1 LKQLVH
7 FPKDGAMSVQ
17 DVPAIS
23 ARRGTVLVKTA
34 VSLVSAGTERMAME
48 FAEKSLFAKARSRPD
63 LVKQV
68 LDKARREGILNTV
81 DAVRSRLSQPA
92 SLGYS
97 AAGVVLE
104 VGSGVSRFRP
114 GDRVACA
121 GADHAVHA
129 ELICVPQNLVAKI
142 PDQTEAGEVPF
153 DEAAFTTLGA
163 IAMHGF
169 RLAQVHLG
177 ETVAVIGLG
186 LLGLITVQLAKAAGC
201 RVLGMELNP
210 ARADLALNLGCDVTA
225 GSASEMES
233 LVAQY
238 TAGVGAD
245 AVIITAA
252 TLSNEPVELAARI
265 ARGRA
270 TVVSVGAV
278 GTEIP
283 RKPYFE
289 KELNF
294 VISRSYGPGRYDPNY
309 EDKGTDYPVEFV
321 RWTENRNM
329 EAFLDLFS
337 RRQINVSPLIT
348 HRFPIEDATDAYDL
362 ISGKRSEPFLG
373 VLLTYSD
380 NVSFARQV
388 KLSSAPPVG
397 TVRIGMLGAG
407 NFATAVLIPAMQQ
420 VKDVELIGVATGSG
434 VSARHVGERFGFR
447 YCATDERELLED
459 SSINTIAIATRHNAH
474 ARQVIAALSAA
485 KNVFCEKPLC
495 IREEELAEIIGVH
508 DSIPTPRLMIGF
520 NRRFAP
526 LARRMKDFFSDTRE
540 PLSINYRVNA
550 GYIPQTHWTQ
560 DPGQGGGRVI
570 GEACHFIDLLTFLT
584 GSTPVRVY
592 AAPLSNDGRYNEDNL
607 HITLQFENGSI
618 GTVSY
623 LANGD
628 KSVPKERVEIF
639 AAGSV
644 AILDDFR
651 TLELT
656 RDGKRERITSKLR
669 QDKGHQGE
677 WQAFVDAIRTGTQ
690 SPIAFREIVATT
702 LTTFRVLDSARTGAA
717 VDVST
722 DDFIS
727 ASVNGA

>member
-48 FAEKSLFAKARSRPD
+48 FAEKGLLAKARSRPD

-68 LDKARREGILNTV
+68 LDKAKREGVLNTI

-129 ELICVPQNLVAKI
+129 ELICVPENLVAKI
-142 PDQTEAGEVPF
+142 PDQTEAEVTF

-169 RLAQVHLG
+169 RLAEVHLG

-210 ARADLALNLGCDVTA
+210 VRADLARSLGCDATA
-225 GSASEMES
+225 ASATEIES

-252 TLSNEPVELAARI
+252 TSSNEPVELAARI

-294 VISRSYGPGRYDPNY
+294 VISRSYGPGRYDTNY
-309 EDKGTDYPVEFV
+309 EDKGNDYPVEFV

-329 EAFLDLFS
+329 EAFLDLLS
-337 RRQINVSPLIT
+337 RRQINVSPLIS
-348 HRFPIEDATDAYDL
+348 HRFPIEDATDAYEL
-362 ISGKRSEPFLG
+362 ISGKRPEPFLG
-373 VLLTYSD
+373 VLLTYGD

-388 KLSSAPPVG
+388 KLTSAPATG
-397 TVRIGMLGAG
+397 NVRVGMLGAG
-407 NFATAVLIPAMQQ
+407 NFATAVLLPAMQQ
-420 VKDVELIGVATGSG
+420 IKEIEFLGVSTGSG

-447 YCATDERELLED
+447 YCASDERELFED

-474 ARQVIAALSAA
+474 ARQVLAALNGG
-485 KNVFCEKPLC
+485 KNVFCEKPIC

-508 DSIPTPRLMIGF
+508 ESMPTPRLMVGF

-526 LARRMKDFFSDTRE
+526 LARRMKDFFADTRE

-560 DPGQGGGRVI
+560 DPEHGGGRII
-570 GEACHFIDLLTFLT
+570 GEACHFVDLLTFLT
-584 GSTPVRVY
+584 GSTAVRVY

-607 HITLQFENGSI
+607 HITLQFENGSV
-618 GTVSY
+618 GTITY

-628 KSVPKERVEIF
+628 KSVPKERVEVF

-644 AILDDFR
+644 AVLDDFR
-651 TLELT
+651 SLELT
-656 RDGKRERITSKLR
+656 REGKRDRITSKLR
-669 QDKGHQGE
+669 QDKGHRGE
-677 WQAFVDAIRTGTQ
+677 WEAFTDAIRTGAA
-690 SPIAFREIVATT
+690 SPIPFRDIVATT
-702 LTTFRVLDSARTGAA
+702 LATFRALDSARTGSAI
-717 VDVST
+717 DVCA

-727 ASVNGA
+727 AAVNGA

>member
-1 LKQLVH
+1 
-7 FPKDGAMSVQ
+7 MSVQ

-48 FAEKSLFAKARSRPD
+48 FAEKSLLAKARSRPD

-68 LDKARREGILNTV
+68 LDKAKREGILSTV

-104 VGSGVSRFRP
+104 VGTGVTRLRP

-129 ELICVPQNLVAKI
+129 ELICVPENLVAKI
-142 PDQTEAGEVPF
+142 PERTEAGEVTF

-169 RLAQVHLG
+169 RLAEVHLG
-177 ETVAVIGLG
+177 ETVAVVGLG

-210 ARADLALNLGCDVTA
+210 SRAEMARNLGCDA
-225 GSASEMES
+225 AACSASEMES

-238 TAGVGAD
+238 TASVGAD

-252 TLSNEPVELAARI
+252 TSNNEPVELAARI

-294 VISRSYGPGRYDPNY
+294 VISRSYGPGRYDTNY
-309 EDKGTDYPVEFV
+309 EDKGKDYPVEFV

-329 EAFLDLFS
+329 EAFLDLLS
-337 RRQINVSPLIT
+337 RRQINVSRLVS

-373 VLLTYSD
+373 VLLTYGD
-380 NVSFARQV
+380 RVSFARQV
-388 KLSSAPPVG
+388 KLSAAPASG

-407 NFATAVLIPAMQQ
+407 NFATGVLLPAMHQ
-420 VKDVELIGVATGSG
+420 VKDIEFVGISTGSG

-447 YCATDERELLED
+447 YCSTDERELFED
-459 SSINTIAIATRHNAH
+459 SSINTITIATRHNAH
-474 ARQVIAALSAA
+474 ARQVIAALNAG
-485 KNVFCEKPLC
+485 KDVFCEKPLC

-508 DSIPTPRLMIGF
+508 ESIPAPRLMVGF

-526 LARRMKDFFSDTRE
+526 LAIKMKQFFSDIRE
-540 PLSINYRVNA
+540 PFSINYRVNA

-560 DPGQGGGRVI
+560 DPEQGGGRLI
-570 GEACHFIDLLTFLT
+570 GEACHFVDLLTFLT
-584 GSTPVRVY
+584 GSTPVRVF
-592 AAPLSNDGRYNEDNL
+592 AAPLANDGRYNEDNL
-607 HITLQFENGSI
+607 HITLQFENGSV
-618 GTVSY
+618 GTITY

-628 KSVPKERVEIF
+628 KSIPKERIEVF

-651 TLELT
+651 SLELT
-656 RDGKRERITSKLR
+656 REGKRDRITSRLR
-669 QDKGHQGE
+669 QDKGHRGE
-677 WQAFVDAIRTGTQ
+677 WEAFTDAIRTGAA
-690 SPIAFREIVATT
+690 SPIPFREIVATT
-702 LTTFRVLDSARTGAA
+702 LTTFHALDSARTGSA
-717 VDVST
+717 VDVNT

-727 ASVNGA
+727 AAVNGA